1 MAQFRV
7 VVTDQVFPDVH
18 VERAMIEALGGVLEV
33 ARGTREQV
41 LEAARDADALLT
53 TYFALDASAIAGL
66 TKCRIVARYGIGVDN
81 IDLDAA
87 RAAGIAVTNVPD
99 YCVEEVATHTL
110 ALMLALVRRI
120 PQGDAIVRSGGWG
133 ISQLGDVRRLS
144 SLTVGLLGYGRI
156 AHAVSV
162 AVRALGASVI
172 VHDPYVSNLD
182 EGEQLVTRPALF
194 EAADIVSLH
203 CPLTSETRGLIDSA
217 AIAMMKPTTILI
229 NTSRGPI
236 VVLDDVIAAIRDHRL
251 GGAGLD
257 VFDPEP
263 PSSAS
268 FEGLPNLLLTPH
280 AAFYSSEAIA
290 ESQRKATTQI
300 LSALH
305 GRRLDYQVA

>member
-1 MAQFRV
+1 MAPFRV
-7 VVTDQVFPDVH
+7 VITDQVFPDVRI
-18 VERAMIEALGGVLEV
+18 EREMIEAVGGVLEV
-33 ARGTREQV
+33 ASGTREQV

-66 TKCRIVARYGIGVDN
+66 TKCRVVARYGIGVDN

-110 ALMLALVRRI
+110 ALMLALLRRI
-120 PQGDAIVRSGGWG
+120 PQGDLVVRSGSWG
-133 ISQLGDVRRLS
+133 VAQLGDVRRLS

-162 AVRALGASVI
+162 AVRALGATVI
-172 VHDPYVSNLD
+172 VHDPFVSQLD
-182 EGEQLVTRPALF
+182 EGEELVTRSALL
-194 EAADIVSLH
+194 ETADIVSLH
-203 CPLTSETRGLIDSA
+203 CPLTPETRGLIDSA
-217 AIAMMKPTTILI
+217 AIASMKPTTILI

-236 VVLDDVIAAIRDHRL
+236 VVLDDVIAAVRDRRL

-263 PSSAS
+263 PSSES

-280 AAFYSSEAIA
+280 AAFYSRESIA

-300 LSALH
+300 LSALQ
-305 GRRLDYQVA
+305 GRRLNYQVA